1 MKVLYYDCFAGI
13 SGDMN
18 LGAMLDLGV
27 DSKYLIDELSKL
39 SLNNEFNLEIK
50 PGMRK
55 GISGTKVNVILLNG
69 EHQEEHIHGE
79 SEHTH
84 GTDEHT
90 HEHGEHEHNHVHHT
104 HDIENHIHKHQRNLK
119 DIEDIINGAGFSDKV
134 KELSLKIFYKIAL
147 AEGKIHNKP
156 VDQVHFHE
164 VGATDS
170 IVDIIGAAICA
181 DYLKVDKIL
190 CGPIQ
195 LGGGFV
201 KCEHGLFPVP
211 APATMEILKG
221 IKVKSGIVPFEMTT
235 PTGAAILAAIVDEFS
250 DLMEFTTT
258 KIGYGIGGR
267 DPEIPNVLRVY
278 LGEVQEEYLY
288 EEAVVIECNIDD
300 MNPEVYDYVFEKLF
314 SAGAQDVYLTPII
327 MKKGR
332 PAITL
337 SVLGAIADEVKLEN
351 LVLAETSTLGIRKY
365 RVKKKM
371 LKREIIKLQTS
382 FGEINV
388 KAAYINGEKVKFKPE
403 YDECKKI
410 ALEKN
415 VPIFRIYEE
424 INKKL

>member
-1 MKVLYYDCFAGI
+1 MKILYYDCFAGI

-50 PGMRK
+50 TDMRK
-55 GISGTKVNVILLNG
+55 GITGTKVDVVLLN
-69 EHQEEHIHGE
+69 
-79 SEHTH
+79 
-84 GTDEHT
+84 
-90 HEHGEHEHNHVHHT
+90 HEHSHESTEHEHDEHH
-104 HDIENHIHKHQRNLK
+104 HHHHERNLQ
-119 DIEDIINGAGFSDKV
+119 DIEDIINSAGFSDQV
-134 KELSLKIFYKIAL
+134 KETSLKIFYKIAL
-147 AEGKIHNKP
+147 AEAKIHNKP
-156 VDQVHFHE
+156 IDQVHFHE

-190 CGPIQ
+190 CGQIQ

-221 IKVKSGIVPFEMTT
+221 IKVQSGIVPFEMTT
-235 PTGAAILAAIVDEFS
+235 PTGAAILVAMVDEFS
-250 DLMEFTTT
+250 DLKNFTTT

-267 DPEIPNVLRVY
+267 DTKIPNVLRAY
-278 LGEVQEEYLY
+278 LGEIQEEYLN
-288 EEAVVIECNIDD
+288 EEAIVIECNIDD
-300 MNPEVYDYVFEKLF
+300 MNPEIYDYVIEKLF

-327 MKKGR
+327 MKKAR
-332 PAITL
+332 PAVTL
-337 SVLGAIADEVKLEN
+337 SVLGRLEDETKLEN
-351 LVLAETSTLGIRKY
+351 LVLSETSTLGIRKY
-365 RVKKKM
+365 KVNKKM

-382 FGEINV
+382 FGEVNV
-388 KAAYINGEKVKFKPE
+388 KVAYIDGEKSKFKPE
-403 YDECKKI
+403 YDECKKL
-410 ALEKN
+410 ALENN
-415 VPIFRIYEE
+415 VPILKIYEE

>member
-1 MKVLYYDCFAGI
+1 MKILYYDCFAGI

-27 DSKYLIDELSKL
+27 DSKYLINELSKL
-39 SLNNEFNLEIK
+39 SLNNEFNIK
-50 PGMRK
+50 IKTDIRK
-55 GISGTKVNVILLNG
+55 GISGTKVDVILLNQ
-69 EHQEEHIHGE
+69 EPSEEEH
-79 SEHTH
+79 S
-84 GTDEHT
+84 
-90 HEHGEHEHNHVHHT
+90 HEQVHHQHNHVHHT
-104 HDIENHIHKHQRNLK
+104 HEEEKQDHHHQRNLQ
-119 DIEDIINGAGFSDKV
+119 DIEDIINSAGFSEKV
-134 KELSLKIFYKIAL
+134 KTLSLKIFYKIAL
-147 AEGKIHNKP
+147 AEAKIHNKP
-156 VDQVHFHE
+156 IDQVHFHE

-190 CGPIQ
+190 CGQIQ

-235 PTGAAILAAIVDEFS
+235 PTGAAILAAMVDEFS
-250 DLMEFTTT
+250 DLLEFTAT

-267 DPEIPNVLRVY
+267 DTEIPNVLRVY
-278 LGEVQEEYLY
+278 LGETKEEYLY
-288 EEAVVIECNIDD
+288 EEAVIIECNIDD
-300 MNPEVYDYVFEKLF
+300 MNPEVYDYVLEKLF

-337 SVLGAIADEVKLEN
+337 SVLGNPMDEIKLEN
-351 LVLAETSTLGIRKY
+351 LVLSETSTLGIRKY

-382 FGEINV
+382 YGEINV
-388 KAAYINGEKVKFKPE
+388 KAAYLNGEKVKFKPE

-415 VPIFRIYEE
+415 VPIFKIYEE

>member
-1 MKVLYYDCFAGI
+1 MKILYYDCFAGI

-39 SLNNEFNLEIK
+39 SLNHEFTLEIK
-50 PGMRK
+50 TDMRK
-55 GISGTKVNVILLNG
+55 GISGTKVDVILLN
-69 EHQEEHIHGE
+69 EEPLEKYNSDDTSEHIH
-79 SEHTH
+79 
-84 GTDEHT
+84 
-90 HEHGEHEHNHVHHT
+90 EHGDHVYAHHT
-104 HDIENHIHKHQRNLK
+104 HDVENLTHHHNHQRNLK
-119 DIEDIINGAGFSDKV
+119 DIEEIINSGGLSDKV
-134 KELSLKIFYKIAL
+134 KELSLKIFYKIASSE
-147 AEGKIHNKP
+147 AKIHNKP
-156 VDQVHFHE
+156 IDEVHFHE

-181 DYLKVDKIL
+181 DYLNVDKIL
-190 CGPIQ
+190 CGSIQ

-235 PTGAAILAAIVDEFS
+235 PTGAAILASLVDEFS
-250 DLMEFTTT
+250 DSIDFTIT
-258 KIGYGIGGR
+258 KVGYGIGGR
-267 DPEIPNVLRVY
+267 DTKIPNVLRVY
-278 LGEVQEEYLY
+278 LGEIEEEYLY

-300 MNPEVYDYVFEKLF
+300 MNPEVYDYVLEKLF

-337 SVLGAIADEVKLEN
+337 SVLGCIADEIKLEN
-351 LVLAETSTLGIRKY
+351 LVLLETSTLGIRKY

-382 FGEINV
+382 FGEVTV
-388 KAAYINGEKVKFKPE
+388 KAAYINGEKVKSKPE

-415 VPIFRIYEE
+415 VPINKIYEE